1 MFARIPERMEN
12 IKDEK
17 ENTKEKIYFYFS
29 NCYNLFAGD
38 FNGMILKYCLLK
50 KRMKNGLIL
59 YVHVEKDS
67 H

>member
-38 FNGMILKYCLLK
+38 FSACTGCRK
-50 KRMKNGLIL
+50 
-59 YVHVEKDS
+59 
-67 H
+67 